1 MHLYITSAREDSL
14 EAWRS
19 VIPAS
24 ERIEYV
30 RSLPRAIQAD
40 AICMSGIYALE
51 RYGGAPRH
59 DIAQI
64 LDNLRNDG
72 MPPMIV
78 VPPSLPMRRTSS
90 GTLEVIPELRTESP
104 AHYAVSRALQAID
117 RWNESSITRKI
128 DTLIFDLPLLGMD
141 DPEDRSTPKS
151 TRKAMSEH
159 LKFL

>member
-1 MHLYITSAREDSL
+1 
-14 EAWRS
+14 
-19 VIPAS
+19 
-24 ERIEYV
+24 
-30 RSLPRAIQAD
+30 
-40 AICMSGIYALE
+40 MSGIYALE